1 MIPFSPDNRK
11 SAISSNPKS
20 TQKQNESTFL
30 YIPTENT
37 IIIHFLET
45 PKQIVKIVTKNSLNP
60 ITTSTKLQSPI
71 IENQSKINTVV
82 EIKKQTSIKTNEPL
96 PIEKEKSAYAE
107 ILMEEEV
114 KNSMIYK
121 ELSLKNSALKEQL
134 KTLGEVKKKLK
145 KLIVPFGFFKIDRQ
159 KTDEIMALIEEIE
172 KERAEKKKLQERNV
186 IMQKQ
191 IDDLKEELSFYLFF
205 KKN

>member
-121 ELSLKNSALKEQL
+121 ELSLKNFALKEQL
-134 KTLGEVKKKLK
+134 KTLGEVKK
-145 KLIVPFGFFKIDRQ
+145 
-159 KTDEIMALIEEIE
+159 
-172 KERAEKKKLQERNV
+172 N
-186 IMQKQ
+186 
-191 IDDLKEELSFYLFF
+191 
-205 KKN
+205 